1 MVCTVVMNPPLASVA
16 ASRLEVAAPLPG
28 DQVVPVADVVMDRG
42 FDLPAP
48 PDEVWPWLLQL
59 GRRRAGWYLP
69 RAVERLVPPSRRA
82 VRDVRPQWQGLAVG
96 DVVPDW
102 GGAHA
107 TFEVV
112 EVVAPHHL
120 VYRSQRG
127 RTALTW
133 VIALRSTGE
142 TGTRV
147 HLRLRLAPVRR
158 TRLAHVVGG
167 FFDAV
172 TVAGMAAGLRERLE
186 DTTRSTG

>member
-1 MVCTVVMNPPLASVA
+1 MNPPLASVA
-16 ASRLEVAAPLPG
+16 ASPLEVAAPLPG
-28 DQVVPVADVVMDRG
+28 DHLVALPDVVMDRG

-48 PDEVWPWLLQL
+48 PAQVWPWLVQL
-59 GRRRAGWYLP
+59 GKRRSGWYLP
-69 RAVERLVPPSRRA
+69 RGVERLVPSGRRA
-82 VRDVRPQWQGLAVG
+82 ARSVLPEWQGLAVG

-102 GGAHA
+102 GGRDA
-107 TFEVV
+107 TF
-112 EVVAPHHL
+112 VVAEIAPPHHL

-133 VIALRSTGE
+133 VIVLRATGDG
-142 TGTRV
+142 GTRV

-167 FFDAV
+167 SFDAV

-186 DTTRSTG
+186 DVARSPGR